1 MQGGVKFNKR
11 GKLYKMGSVYGRYCP
26 KGSGGSLEKGE
37 GQDFKGG
44 FAVLA
49 DIFFPAARYVGIHWF
64 LSVDADDIDALTKL
78 AIGLVDVLF
87 QYRFSE
93 NYIN

>member
-49 DIFFPAARYVGIHWF
+49 DIFFPAARYVGIH
-64 LSVDADDIDALTKL
+64 
-78 AIGLVDVLF
+78 
-87 QYRFSE
+87 
-93 NYIN
+93 